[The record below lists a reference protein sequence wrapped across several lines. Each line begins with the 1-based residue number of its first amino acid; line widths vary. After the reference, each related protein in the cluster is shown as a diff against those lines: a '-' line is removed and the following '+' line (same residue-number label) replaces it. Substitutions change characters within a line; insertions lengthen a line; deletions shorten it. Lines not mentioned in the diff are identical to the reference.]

1 MAEESDNDDKT
12 EDASQ
17 RKLDRAI
24 EQGDVVKSMEVST
37 FFLLGA
43 TLIMVAFMS
52 GPAARNLA
60 TPFTVLLGQAEQFS
74 LDGAML
80 KQLAWASAKVF
91 AVTVLIPALVL
102 ALAVIAGNMI
112 QHRLVFSAESLK
124 PKLSKVSP
132 IAGFKRLFGLD
143 AWVNFI
149 KGLTKLTAVAAA
161 IGAVLWP
168 LRDRLDTMVAADVVA
183 LMPIM
188 QDLTVKMLIVVVI
201 IMALIAGADYLWQRQ
216 RWLTRQKMTKQE
228 VKDEYKETEG
238 NPEVKAK
245 IKQLRSQRSRKRM
258 MSNVPKAT
266 VVITNPT
273 HYAVAL
279 QYDEGMA
286 APLCVA
292 KGVDQI
298 ALKIREV
305 ATAAEVPI
313 VENPPLA
320 RALHAAIDI
329 DEVIPEEHFRAVA
342 EVIGFVMRMRK
353 GKR

>member
-91 AVTVLIPALVL
+91 ALTVLIPALVL

-183 LMPIM
+183 LMPMM

>member
-1 MAEESDNDDKT
+1 MAEEADSDDRT
-12 EDASQ
+12 EEPSQ

-37 FFLLGA
+37 FFLLAA
-43 TLIMVAFMS
+43 TLGMIAF
-52 GPAARNLA
+52 LA
-60 TPFTVLLGQAEQFS
+60 TPMVRQMGMPFTVLLGQAEAFR

-80 KQLAWASAKVF
+80 RELAWAVGR
-91 AVTVLIPALVL
+91 VMLVVVILPTLAL

-112 QHRLVFSAESLK
+112 QHRLVLSGESLK
-124 PKLSKVSP
+124 PKLSKISP
-132 IAGFKRLFGLD
+132 VAGFKRLFGVD
-143 AWVNFI
+143 AWVNFV
-149 KGLTKLTAVAAA
+149 KGLAKLTAVAAA
-161 IGAVLWP
+161 IGAVMWP

-183 LMPIM
+183 LMPMM
-188 QDLTVKMLIVVVI
+188 QDLTIRMLIVVVI
-201 IMALIAGADYLWQRQ
+201 IMALIAGGDYLWQRH
-216 RWLTRQKMTKQE
+216 RWLKRQRMTKQE

-245 IKQLRSQRSRKRM
+245 IRQLRAQRSRKRM
-258 MSNVPKAT
+258 MANVPKAT

-279 QYDEGMA
+279 QYDEGMP
-286 APLCVA
+286 APVCVA

-298 ALKIREV
+298 ALKIREI

-320 RALHAAIDI
+320 RALHAAIDL
-329 DEVIPEEHFRAVA
+329 DEAIPEEHFRAVA

-353 GKR
+353 ARR

>member
-91 AVTVLIPALVL
+91 ALTVLIPALVL

-183 LMPIM
+183 LMPMM

-245 IKQLRSQRSRKRM
+245 IKQLRSQ
-258 MSNVPKAT
+258 
-266 VVITNPT
+266 
-273 HYAVAL
+273 
-279 QYDEGMA
+279 
-286 APLCVA
+286 
-292 KGVDQI
+292 
-298 ALKIREV
+298 
-305 ATAAEVPI
+305 
-313 VENPPLA
+313 
-320 RALHAAIDI
+320 
-329 DEVIPEEHFRAVA
+329 
-342 EVIGFVMRMRK
+342 
-353 GKR
+353 